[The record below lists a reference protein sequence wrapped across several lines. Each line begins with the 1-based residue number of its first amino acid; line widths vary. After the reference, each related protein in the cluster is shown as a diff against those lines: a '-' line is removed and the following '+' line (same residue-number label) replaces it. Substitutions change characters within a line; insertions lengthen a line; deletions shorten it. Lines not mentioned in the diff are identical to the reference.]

1 MDKVVSLILFGL
13 IVSTMSLRLQA
24 RRSVTN
30 SVVDVTDK
38 YNEQMARNVANGGAN
53 VALNALTV
61 DVTTTESASDVSL
74 YDGQYSYYIERQDQ
88 DSTLGPTQVRV
99 TSIGTFHSNAD
110 TVIVLLTRP
119 SFSRYAY
126 FSNHE
131 GNIWFWS
138 GDTLRGPVHTN
149 TYFQMGG
156 TPVFFGKVTSHQV
169 YNSHQPYREYPS
181 GSTNPQ
187 FLGGTEWQVPAL
199 TMPDEIPTEL
209 INTSQSGGIY
219 INNKYAWLEFQSDGT
234 VKIAAKNS
242 SSNPPPS
249 AYTTYTL
256 SNTNGVIYVNY
267 NSVRPTVKVEGTVNG
282 MVTVASRGNIE
293 ITDDLIYA
301 DNPQTNP
308 NSDDMIGLAAAKDII
323 VTNNQHDL
331 DRTIQATV
339 MTMNTA
345 VASNKNFWVDHYNS
359 DRYGYLRMY
368 GGLIQQSRGAVG
380 LVGSPSTRK
389 GYLKDYRWD
398 PRLQYMV
405 PPSFPML
412 FVLRKIAW
420 WD

>member
-24 RRSVTN
+24 RRSVVD
-30 SVVDVTDK
+30 SVINVTDK
-38 YNEQMARNVANGGAN
+38 YNEEMARNVANGGAN
-53 VALNALTV
+53 IALNALTL
-61 DVTTTESASDVSL
+61 DVTSTQSADDVSL
-74 YDGQYSYYIERQDQ
+74 YNGQYSYYIERQAQ
-88 DSTLGPTQVRV
+88 DATLGPTQVRV
-99 TSIGTFHSNAD
+99 TSIGTFHND
-110 TVIVLLTRP
+110 THTVVVLLTRP

-156 TPVFFGKVTSHQV
+156 TPVFFGKVTSHQI
-169 YNSHQPYREYPS
+169 YNSYHPYREYPY
-181 GSTNPQ
+181 GSTNPR

-199 TMPDEIPTEL
+199 TMPSEIPPEL
-209 INTSQSGGIY
+209 ISDAQNGGIY
-219 INNKYAWLEFQSDGT
+219 INNRYAWLKFQSNGT
-234 VKIAAKNS
+234 VKIASKNS
-242 SSNPPPS
+242 SSNPPS
-249 AYTTYTL
+249 GAYTTYNL
-256 SNTNGVIYVNY
+256 SNTNGVIYVHY
-267 NSVRPTVKVEGTVNG
+267 NSNRPVVKVKGTVNG
-282 MVTVASRGNIE
+282 RVTVATRGSIKV
-293 ITDDLIYA
+293 IDDLVYA

-308 NSDDMIGLAAAKDII
+308 NSDDMIGLAAARNII
-323 VTNNQHDL
+323 VTNNQHDQ

-339 MTMNTA
+339 MTMNPST
-345 VASNKNFWVDHYNS
+345 SYNKNFWVYHYNT
-359 DRYGYLRMY
+359 DRYGTLHLY

-380 LVGSPSTRK
+380 LTGSSYSRK

-398 PRLQYMV
+398 SRLRNMV